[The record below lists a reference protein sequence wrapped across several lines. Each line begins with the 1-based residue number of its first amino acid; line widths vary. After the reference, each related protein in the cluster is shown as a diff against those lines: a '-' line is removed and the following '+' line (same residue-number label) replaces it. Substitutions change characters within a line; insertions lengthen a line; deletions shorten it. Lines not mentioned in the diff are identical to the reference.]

1 MASIKRIAIP
11 VLVGSFVAL
20 ISNAVAFEIILE
32 LINSGNLPRETLGG
46 YIGRV
51 AISVL
56 LTLWVSVMVALYMGR
71 DKEQQAKERNAQ
83 ERRLLYINKETQLPN
98 APWLDYVLE
107 VEKDPLTDQKLEI
120 KNLQIH
126 VVLWWQKIINYL
138 DEDEKAALIAF
149 IKEQNFSD
157 TSKSAQLGYLGN
169 GVFYTFEDLNRSL
182 HETQEYIEYP
192 WGNYTIALGQT
203 AVSSVRGYNSYQLAA
218 LARSLAQNVEEG
230 ADYFENLG
238 AVAKSKSILVPEA
251 WEAIKAGRVDFA
263 FQPIFD
269 LRSGEVKGFEMLARM
284 KSETGETIPLNNEL
298 AELFENSPLSL
309 RFHELLLNRLLTFQ
323 RKLNAI
329 SNGIVISI
337 NVPAPILIRPSM
349 LKAIY
354 LAVENGLRL
363 KQVAFELT
371 ERTLP
376 ARSKAVK
383 EGLYRLVGIG
393 AKIHLDDFGA
403 GQSSIE
409 TISSYDFD
417 LIKLDRQF
425 INSDKWTHEKAES
438 LIKYLQTLGTEVL
451 VEGIEDE
458 ELADLF
464 AKAGAQYVQGFAFAR
479 PMTEM
484 DALEYVRIN

>member
-1 MASIKRIAIP
+1 MTSIKRIAIP

-20 ISNAVAFEIILE
+20 VSNAVAIEIILE
-32 LINSGNLPRETLGG
+32 IINSDGLPSENLGG

-71 DKEQQAKERNAQ
+71 DKEQQVKERNQQ
-83 ERRLLYINKETQLPN
+83 ERHLLYINKETQLPN

-107 VEKDPLTDQKLEI
+107 VKKDPLTDEPLEI
-120 KNLQIH
+120 KTLQVH

-138 DEDEKAALIAF
+138 SEDDKTALVAF
-149 IKEQNFSD
+149 IKEQNFPD
-157 TSKSAQLGYLGN
+157 TSKNFQLGYLGN
-169 GVFYTFEDLNRSL
+169 GVFYTFADQHNNLP
-182 HETQEYIEYP
+182 ETQEYTEYS
-192 WGNYTIALGQT
+192 WDNYTIAFSQT
-203 AVSSVRGYNSYQLAA
+203 AVKCVHGYNSYQLVS
-218 LARSLAQNVEEG
+218 LARALAQNVEEG

-238 AVAKSKSILVPEA
+238 AIAKSKSTLMPEA
-251 WEAIKAGRVDFA
+251 WEAIHAGRVDFA

-269 LRSGEVKGFEMLARM
+269 LRSGEVNGFEMLARM
-284 KSETGETIPLNNEL
+284 KSETGEILPVNEEV

-309 RFHELLLNRLLTFQ
+309 RFHELLLSRLLTFQ

-329 SNGIVISI
+329 SNGIIISI

-349 LKAIY
+349 LKVIY
-354 LAVENGLRL
+354 LAVENGLKL
-363 KQVAFELT
+363 NQVAFELT

-376 ARSKAVK
+376 ARSKAIK
-383 EGLYRLVGIG
+383 EGLYRLIGLG

-409 TISSYDFD
+409 TISAYDFD

-425 INSDKWTHEKAES
+425 IISDTWTPEKAES
-438 LIKYLQTLGTEVL
+438 LIKYLETLGTEIL

-464 AKAGAQYVQGFAFAR
+464 AKAGAHYVQGFVFAR
-479 PMTEM
+479 PMSEA
-484 DALEYVRIN
+484 DALEYVRI

>member
-1 MASIKRIAIP
+1 M
-11 VLVGSFVAL
+11 AL
-20 ISNAVAFEIILE
+20 ISNAVSVEIILE
-32 LINSGNLPRETLGG
+32 ILNSDGLPRENLRD
-46 YIGRV
+46 YIGRI

-56 LTLWVSVMVALYMGR
+56 VTLWVSVMVALYIGR
-71 DKEQQAKERNAQ
+71 DKERQAKERNAQ
-83 ERRLLYINKETQLPN
+83 ERHLLYINKETQLPN

-107 VEKDPLTDQKLEI
+107 VEKNPLSDERLEI
-120 KNLQIH
+120 KTLQIH

-138 DEDEKAALIAF
+138 DEDDKVALIAF
-149 IKEQNFSD
+149 INEQNFPD
-157 TSKSAQLGYLGN
+157 TSKSSQLGYLGN
-169 GVFYTFEDLNRSL
+169 GVFYTFSDQQNSL
-182 HETQEYIEYP
+182 PEAQEYTEYP
-192 WGNYTIALGQT
+192 WGNYTIALAQT
-203 AVSSVRGYNSYQLAA
+203 AVSCVHGYNSYQLVA
-218 LARSLAQNVEEG
+218 LARALAQNVEEG

-238 AVAKSKSILVPEA
+238 AIAKSKSVLMPEA

-269 LRSGEVKGFEMLARM
+269 LRSGEVKGFEMLARI

-298 AELFENSPLSL
+298 AELFENSPFSL

-354 LAVENGLRL
+354 LVVENGLRL

-409 TISSYDFD
+409 MISFYDFD

-425 INSDKWTHEKAES
+425 INSDNWTNEKAES

-484 DALEYVRIN
+484 DALEYVRIK